1 MADRYAV
8 IGNPVTHS
16 KSPWIHAEFARQTRQ
31 DMTYER
37 IEAPL
42 EGFVGTLAA
51 FRAAGGR
58 GANVTVPF
66 KEQAFR
72 YCGNAVSERAGAAG
86 VVNTLVFENGGVRGD
101 NTDGVGLLRDITVN
115 LGRAIAGRRVLLMG
129 AGGAAQGVVG
139 PLLSARPQHLV
150 VANRTAGKA
159 RALAQRYGAA
169 SGGGYEEL
177 GGAQFDV
184 LVNATS
190 AGLADEAAQL
200 TPGAFAPGALGYDMV
215 YGRDTPFLAMARAA
229 GAAASDGLG
238 MLVEQ
243 AAESFRIWRGIAPDA
258 RVVLA
263 ALRAA

>member
-31 DMTYER
+31 DMAYER

-42 EGFVGTLAA
+42 KGFEGTLAA
-51 FRAAGGR
+51 FRASGAR

-86 VVNTLVFENGGVRGD
+86 VVNTLVFEDGGVRGD

-115 LGRAIAGRRVLLMG
+115 LGRAITGRRVLLMG

-139 PLLSARPQHLV
+139 PLLSIRPQLLV

-159 RALAQRYGAA
+159 RALAQRYGAT

-177 GGAQFDV
+177 GGAQFD
-184 LVNATS
+184 LLINATS
-190 AGLADEAAQL
+190 AGLADESAQL
-200 TPGAFAPGALGYDMV
+200 PPGAFASGALGYDLV

-229 GAAASDGLG
+229 GAEAHDGTG

-243 AAESFRIWRGIAPDA
+243 AAESFRIWRGVAPDTRA
-258 RVVLA
+258 VLV